1 MTNETVVTKISHKF
15 SKCKA
20 GALMRFQRQAAEVMK
35 AWNADIATITEAVEN
50 EGLKRSNMALY
61 KTKTDRALG
70 GAEAEAKQVM
80 EMVQNDYR
88 IELYRLMQQ
97 FGGELDGNV
106 VTFPDGSTASMPKKL
121 FLKEE
126 RLHNLLK

>member
-1 MTNETVVTKISHKF
+1 MNNEIVVTKLSHKF

-20 GALMRFQRQAAEVMK
+20 GALLRFQRQAADVSK
-35 AWNADIATITEAVEN
+35 AWDADIATITAAVEN

-61 KTKTDRALG
+61 KTKTARTLHV
-70 GAEAEAKQVM
+70 AEAEAKQVL
-80 EMVQNDYR
+80 EMIQKDYR

-97 FGGELDGNV
+97 FGGDLNNNV